1 MTASLANPRAPLARK
16 AVFFVILAGLGGAF
30 GYGVSTLVDGYV
42 IAWEDEL
49 AVLMAT
55 ILMATGVISA
65 FIVATRPT
73 TVPRGCGVLQAV
85 VMTLAGLLFL
95 LPVFGPEWVSATVV
109 FGIVLVLLAVQTV
122 ANLML
127 WRAADEMLRRIMAET
142 SAIAFWALQMALF
155 VYAAAERLGLVETIT
170 GWGLM
175 GILMGVY
182 FISSI
187 VASARR
193 GIIA

>member
-1 MTASLANPRAPLARK
+1 
-16 AVFFVILAGLGGAF
+16 
-30 GYGVSTLVDGYV
+30 
-42 IAWEDEL
+42 
-49 AVLMAT
+49 
-55 ILMATGVISA
+55 
-65 FIVATRPT
+65 
-73 TVPRGCGVLQAV
+73 
-85 VMTLAGLLFL
+85 
-95 LPVFGPEWVSATVV
+95 
-109 FGIVLVLLAVQTV
+109 
-122 ANLML
+122 ML